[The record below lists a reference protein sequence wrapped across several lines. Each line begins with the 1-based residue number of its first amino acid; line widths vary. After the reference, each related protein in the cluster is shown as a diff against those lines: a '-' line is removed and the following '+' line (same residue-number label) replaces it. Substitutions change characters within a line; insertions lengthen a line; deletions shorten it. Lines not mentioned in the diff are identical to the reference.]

1 MKLLSVM
8 FLLITLLVSDLSA
21 QMAETVYTNGKI
33 YTMDEEQPWVEAVAI
48 KDGKFIRVGSAE
60 KVKPLV
66 GMDTEVVDLRGDFVM
81 PGILDLHSHPF
92 ITPWYGTMNLKLQNP
107 NDPEKILQEVKA
119 YAAAN
124 PDRTWILGG
133 QYGTGIFPDDAPN
146 KAMLDAIVPD
156 RPVVLLDQTGHT
168 SWLNSK
174 ALEMAGIN
182 RDTESNHLMVILK
195 DPETGEPTG
204 TIREL
209 SLQMVERVIPQATAE
224 QYAKPIEQVFEDFAS
239 LGITTQQTAE
249 GHRAPLQALKMLE
262 AQGRLKQRVFVSWDW
277 KTTLNL
283 AYTLEDIEEQIENRA
298 NYESEM
304 IRPNYVK
311 IFSDGSPMAG
321 TALLLM
327 PYEDDSQTIGAAN
340 MSVADF
346 AEAFVKFDKMGVGVH
361 VHSLG
366 SGSIRRVIEAFEI
379 MKQKNGE
386 SGVRHK
392 IAHNMMISKQDLSR
406 LAKIKDVNLDFSP
419 PLWYPNPGVVKT
431 LPPKIGDVRY
441 QMIYPVKSALQAGLH
456 VGQGADWQTA
466 YPTPNPFPALE
477 GMITRENPDNPNFG
491 SLNAAEAVSLAQ
503 ALEIFTLG
511 GAWVLG
517 AENEIGSIEEGKFAD
532 MIILDQNLFDL
543 EKAQRLDRI
552 SKTKVLKTIL
562 GGRVI
567 YDPLAN

>member
-8 FLLITLLVSDLSA
+8 FLLITLFVSDLSA

-66 GMDTEVVDLRGDFVM
+66 GKDTEVVDLHGDFVM

-182 RDTESNHLMVILK
+182 KDTESNHLMVILK

-224 QYAKPIEQVFEDFAS
+224 QYAKPIEQVFDDFAS

-311 IFSDGSPMAG
+311 IYSDGSPMAG

-327 PYEDDSQTIGAAN
+327 PYEDDPQTIGAAN

-346 AEAFVKFDKMGVGVH
+346 AEAFIKFDKMGVGVH

-477 GMITRENPDNPNFG
+477 GMITRQNPDNPNFG

-503 ALEIFTLG
+503 ALKIFTLG

>member
-8 FLLITLLVSDLSA
+8 FLLITLFVSDLSA

-66 GMDTEVVDLRGDFVM
+66 GKDTEVVDLHGDFVM

-182 RDTESNHLMVILK
+182 KDTESNHLMVILK

-224 QYAKPIEQVFEDFAS
+224 QYAKPIEQVFDDFAS

-283 AYTLEDIEEQIENRA
+283 AYTLEDIEEQIKNRA

-311 IFSDGSPMAG
+311 IYSDGSPMAG

-327 PYEDDSQTIGAAN
+327 PYEDDPQTIGAAN

-346 AEAFVKFDKMGVGVH
+346 AEAFIKFDKMGVGVH

-477 GMITRENPDNPNFG
+477 GMITRQNPDNPNFG

-503 ALEIFTLG
+503 ALKIFTLG

>member
-1 MKLLSVM
+1 MKT
-8 FLLITLLVSDLSA
+8 LLIMFFLTTLPVLDLLG
-21 QMAETVYTNGKI
+21 QVAETVYTNGKI

-60 KVKPLV
+60 KVKASV
-66 GMDTEVVDLRGDFVM
+66 GNDTEVVDLRGDFVM

-119 YAAAN
+119 YADAN

-146 KAMLDAIVPD
+146 KAMLDAVVSD

-182 RDTESNHLMVILK
+182 KDTESNHLMVILK
-195 DPETGEPTG
+195 DPKTGEPTG

-209 SLQMVERVIPQATAE
+209 SLQIVERVIPQATAE
-224 QYAKPIEQVFEDFAS
+224 QYAKPIEQVFDDFAS

-262 AQGRLKQRVFVSWDW
+262 AQDKLKQRVFVSWDW

-283 AYTLEDIEEQIENRA
+283 AYTLEDIEEQIKNRA
-298 NYESEM
+298 DYESEM

-327 PYEDDSQTIGAAN
+327 PYEDDPQTNGAAN
-340 MSVADF
+340 MSVEDF
-346 AEAFVKFDKMGVGVH
+346 ADAFIKFDKMGVGVH

-366 SGSIRRVIEAFEI
+366 SGSINRVIQAFEI

-392 IAHNMMISKQDLSR
+392 VAHNMMISKADLAR

-419 PLWYPNPGVVKT
+419 PLWYPNPGVAKT
-431 LPPKIGDVRY
+431 LPPKIGDARY

-466 YPTPNPFPALE
+466 YPTPNPFPAIE
-477 GMITRENPDNPNFG
+477 GMITRQNPDNPNFG
-491 SLNAAEAVSLAQ
+491 TLNAAEAVSLAQ
-503 ALEIFTLG
+503 ALKIFTLG

-517 AENEIGSIEEGKFAD
+517 AETEIGSIEEGKFAD
-532 MIILDQNLFDL
+532 MIVLDQNLFDL
-543 EKAQRLDRI
+543 EKAQRIDRI